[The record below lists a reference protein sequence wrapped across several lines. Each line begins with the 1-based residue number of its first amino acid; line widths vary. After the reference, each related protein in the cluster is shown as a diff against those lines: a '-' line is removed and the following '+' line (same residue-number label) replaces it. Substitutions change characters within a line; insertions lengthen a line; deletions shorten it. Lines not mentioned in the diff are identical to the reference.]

1 MKKRSASS
9 TNEDRA
15 FTSDVHRFD
24 KNIYQTEKG
33 QIREAVLAADLRFLL
48 ADVGA
53 DESSEPKR
61 SVEKQPSR
69 SYHPRAQLSCLDVG
83 AGLGQLN
90 TYFARAG
97 YTVTHTDISAEM
109 IVAAK
114 SRHSA
119 QELEQ
124 HYTYHQVGLQELA
137 SELGEQQFNVVL
149 CHAVLEWLADPFAA
163 LAVLQAR
170 VKPGGW
176 LSLMF
181 YNNDAKR
188 MANILYGNF
197 DYVNAGLKVKK
208 KVRFSPNYPLQPQQV
223 VARLG
228 QYPLTLIS
236 HSGVRCFHDY
246 MRAKEYSAEELLALE
261 LTYRQQSPYR
271 ELGRYQHLLLRKD
284 SK

>member
-1 MKKRSASS
+1 MKKRTASP
-9 TNEDRA
+9 TNLDRA

-48 ADVGA
+48 TDVSP
-53 DESSEPKR
+53 DENGEPTL
-61 SVEKQPSR
+61 SVEQQS
-69 SYHPRAQLSCLDVG
+69 SSSHPANVEPSCLDVG

-97 YTVTHTDISAEM
+97 YRVTHTDIAAEM
-109 IVAAK
+109 IAAAK
-114 SRHSA
+114 ERHSA
-119 QELEQ
+119 QDLEQ
-124 HYTYHQVGLQELA
+124 HYTYHQVCLQELD
-137 SELGEQQFNVVL
+137 SKVGEQQFDVVL

-170 VKPGGW
+170 VKSGGW
-176 LSLMF
+176 LSIMF

-223 VARLG
+223 LARLG
-228 QYPLTLIS
+228 QYPITLFS

-271 ELGRYQHLLLRKD
+271 ELGRYQHLLFRKD
-284 SK
+284 NK

>member
-1 MKKRSASS
+1 MRKTTASPASA
-9 TNEDRA
+9 DRA
-15 FTSDVHRFD
+15 FTSDVDRFD

-33 QIREAVLAADLRFLL
+33 QIREAILAADLGFLFAAGGL
-48 ADVGA
+48 
-53 DESSEPKR
+53 DEGSERKGPI
-61 SVEKQPSR
+61 EKQLSGSHHASGQP
-69 SYHPRAQLSCLDVG
+69 SCLDVG
-83 AGLGQLN
+83 AGLGQMN

-109 IVAAK
+109 IAAAK
-114 SRHSA
+114 DRHNA
-119 QELEQ
+119 QELGQ
-124 HYTYHQVGLQELA
+124 HYTYHQVGLQDLP
-137 SELGEQQFNVVL
+137 SKLGEQQFDVVL

-163 LAVLQAR
+163 LALLQPR

-176 LSLMF
+176 LSIMF

-223 VARLG
+223 LARLG
-228 QYPLTLIS
+228 QYPLTLVS

-246 MRAKEYSAEELLALE
+246 MRAKEYSAEDLLALE

>member
-1 MKKRSASS
+1 MKKRTASPAKA
-9 TNEDRA
+9 DRA

-33 QIREAVLAADLRFLL
+33 QIREAILAADLRFLF

-53 DESSEPKR
+53 DASSEPKL
-61 SVEKQPSR
+61 SVEKQL
-69 SYHPRAQLSCLDVG
+69 SYSHQASAQPSCLDVG

-97 YTVTHTDISAEM
+97 YTVTHTDIAEEM
-109 IVAAK
+109 VAAAK
-114 SRHSA
+114 ERHSA
-119 QELEQ
+119 INLAKN
-124 HYTYHQVGLQELA
+124 YIYHQVSLQDLP
-137 SELGEQQFNVVL
+137 SELGEQQFDVVL

-163 LAVLQAR
+163 LALLQAR

-176 LSLMF
+176 LSIMF

-223 VARLG
+223 LARLG
-228 QYPLTLIS
+228 QYHLTLVS

-246 MRAKEYSAEELLALE
+246 MRAKEYSAEDLLALE